1 MARAHRVGIVA
12 TFAVLLLFG
21 AAESSILTATAGP
34 SDFSF
39 SYAGDFGSWGGF
51 NESLRQLSQA
61 GPDFAIAMGDLSYG
75 GMPEEQW
82 CASFRESFRN
92 VTILAGNHE
101 TGLAGEVGGDI
112 NEFARHCPFPLDVP
126 VFGTYA
132 KEYYFDFPEENP
144 LVRFVLLSPGLTFA
158 VDNEEEAYDYG
169 ADTPRYNWVRSA
181 IDGARALGIPW
192 VAVGSHKVCVGA
204 GDHGCEIGTDLFNLL
219 LDRRVDL
226 ILQAHNH
233 HYARSHQL
241 GLTEACGG
249 IVLHHF
255 DPGCIVDDG
264 SDGAYSQG
272 VGSVVVIAGTGGRDI
287 EPFNVSDPHAG
298 YFAARTPDDLL
309 ALGKGVV
316 TFRVSP
322 NIIMYETNF
331 NGSYRDTFTLT
342 MQPQVSFLETMTRSV
357 PLIAPAVV
365 LLELLLI
372 ATVVFRQ
379 TRRGTAQALGPSPR
393 PNRRRAAPS
402 REPPDSRT
410 RWTRL

>member
-1 MARAHRVGIVA
+1 VGTVA
-12 TFAVLLLFG
+12 TFAVLMLF
-21 AAESSILTATAGP
+21 AVAQTSTLSVTAGP

-51 NESLRQLSQA
+51 NQSLRQLSQLA
-61 GPDFAIAMGDLSYG
+61 PDFAIAMGDLSYG

-82 CASFRESFRN
+82 CSAFRESFRN

-101 TGLAGEVGGDI
+101 TGLAEEVGGDI
-112 NEFARHCPFPLDVP
+112 NEFVRHCPFPLDVP
-126 VFGTYA
+126 SFGVYG
-132 KEYYFDFPEENP
+132 KEYFFDFPEENP

-158 VDNEEEAYDYG
+158 VDDNETYDYG
-169 ADTPRYNWVRSA
+169 ANTPRYKWARSA

-192 VAVGSHKVCVGA
+192 VVVGSHKVCIGA

-219 LDRRVDL
+219 LDRKVDL

-255 DPGCIVDDG
+255 DAGCIVDDEA
-264 SDGAYSQG
+264 DGAYSQG
-272 VGSVVVIAGTGGRDI
+272 GGSVVVIAGTGGRDI
-287 EPFNVSDPHAG
+287 EPFNASDPHAG
-298 YFAARTPDDLL
+298 YFAARTPDDPL

-322 NIIMYETNF
+322 DRIVYETNF
-331 NGSYRDTFTLT
+331 NGTYRDTFTLT
-342 MQPQVSFLETMTRSV
+342 VQPQVSFLQTMTRSV
-357 PLIAPAVV
+357 PLIAPVV
-365 LLELLLI
+365 VVLELLLI

-379 TRRGTAQALGPSPR
+379 TRTGRDKPR
-393 PNRRRAAPS
+393 PSWRPIARREVPS
-402 REPPDSRT
+402 RGNPDGKARQ
-410 RWTRL
+410 TRL